1 MVKEH
6 EVRFEYEKQSQVY
19 VTHVQYLFFFFFL
32 VYLYWIVYNIM
43 VQSSGELPLQKN

>member
-1 MVKEH
+1 V
-6 EVRFEYEKQSQVY
+6 F
-19 VTHVQYLFFFFFL
+19 VTVGQYLFFVFFL